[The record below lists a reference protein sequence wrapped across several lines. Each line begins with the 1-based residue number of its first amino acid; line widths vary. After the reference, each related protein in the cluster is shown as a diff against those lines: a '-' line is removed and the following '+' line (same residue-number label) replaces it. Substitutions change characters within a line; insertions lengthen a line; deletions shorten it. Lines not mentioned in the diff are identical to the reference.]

1 MRETKRTLFGNSDT
15 VCFHGAKRSETKG
28 ETALT
33 IEEFCRERKVSKAT
47 VYRRLRETK
56 IDLTSLRNEDG
67 ELTAEAVQMI
77 AALTDR
83 VQRYV
88 KRDTGKNS
96 DNPNTAQTT
105 PETGIDA
112 GAETAGTHTDTVAQA
127 QAGRAVGGD
136 PIVLAAQVAA
146 LRAELADTRSKLD
159 AANAKIIELLEQAAA
174 KAEEHAKAMQTMAER
189 SQEVQAITA
198 HAGRGLIE
206 KIKAVFG
213 RS

>member
-1 MRETKRTLFGNSDT
+1 M
-15 VCFHGAKRSETKG
+15 
-28 ETALT
+28 T

-47 VYRRLRETK
+47 VYRRLRAAG
-56 IDLTSLRNEDG
+56 IDLTSLRNDDG
-67 ELTAEAVQMI
+67 ELTAEAVQML
-77 AALTDR
+77 AGLTDK

-88 KRDTGKNS
+88 KRGDSENS
-96 DNPNTAQTT
+96 ASFDAVQTT

-112 GAETAGTHTDTVAQA
+112 GAETADTHTQTVAQA
-127 QAGRAVGGD
+127 QAGRSVGGD

-146 LRAELADTRSKLD
+146 LRAELADTRARLD

-174 KAEEHAKAMQTMAER
+174 KAEEHAAKSEEHAKAMQTMAER

-206 KIKAVFG
+206 RIREVFAKK
-213 RS
+213 S

>member
-1 MRETKRTLFGNSDT
+1 M
-15 VCFHGAKRSETKG
+15 
-28 ETALT
+28 T

-47 VYRRLRETK
+47 VYRRLRATG
-56 IDLTSLRNEDG
+56 IDLASLRTDNGD
-67 ELTAEAVQMI
+67 LTAEAVQML
-77 AALTDR
+77 AGLTDR
-83 VQRYV
+83 VQRHA
-88 KRDTGKNS
+88 KRETGENVAEA
-96 DNPNTAQTT
+96 DAAQTT

-112 GAETAGTHTDTVAQA
+112 CIETDDTHTQTATQA
-127 QAGRAVGGD
+127 QAGRGVGGD

-174 KAEEHAKAMQTMAER
+174 KAEEHAKAMQAMAER

-206 KIKAVFG
+206 RIKAVFATKN
-213 RS
+213 